1 VRITTKGGDS
11 GETGL
16 FDGARVSKT
25 DPRVRACGD
34 VDELNAT
41 IGVARAS
48 LAGIGNLVDV
58 DAALARIQDDLFALG
73 AVLADPRRDEGREP
87 GSWTKQVSFDADRTA
102 FLDRQG
108 DAWEETLPVLQR
120 FILPGGS
127 PQSSALHVCRAVA
140 RRAER
145 EVVAL
150 REQGGGTAE
159 AVIYLN
165 RLSDVLFVAAR
176 LANARQCIEDITW
189 SA

>member
-16 FDGARVSKT
+16 FDGARVAKS
-25 DPRVRACGD
+25 DPRIRACGD
-34 VDELNAT
+34 VDELNSFV
-41 IGVARAS
+41 GVARAT
-48 LAGIGNLVDV
+48 LAGVANLVDV

-73 AVLADPRRDEGREP
+73 AVLADPRRDEGREA
-87 GSWTKQVSFDADRTA
+87 GTWTKQVSFDAERTA

-108 DAWEETLPVLQR
+108 DAWESTLPELQR

-127 PQSSALHVCRAVA
+127 RQAAALHVARAVA

-159 AVIYLN
+159 AVVYLN

-176 LANARQCIEDITW
+176 LANARQCVQDITW